1 MIWFIRLVDL
11 PILSCLCE
19 TFALSGEFKN
29 DLLNLKKIFDCWGS
43 MSIINKSRRRNA
55 KQISEK
61 IRSPFKLR
69 LGNFEH
75 ITRGRVKCCSHII
88 PTEHYTE
95 VLKALGTTGNGNR
108 LYNSASVLIEGDESA
123 NVVLRLS
130 VNNALHDKWVIY
142 KQCCIS

>member
-19 TFALSGEFKN
+19 NFALSSEFKN
-29 DLLNLKKIFDCWGS
+29 YLLNLQKIFDCWVS
-43 MSIINKSRRRNA
+43 VSIINKSRRLNA

-69 LGNFEH
+69 LGSFEH

-88 PTEHYTE
+88 PTEDYTE
-95 VLKALGTTGNGNR
+95 GLKALETTGNGNC
-108 LYNSASVLIEGDESA
+108 LYNSASVLIQGDESA
-123 NVVLRLS
+123 NLVLKLS
-130 VNNALHDKWVIY
+130 VNNALHNKWVI
-142 KQCCIS
+142 